1 MTKMAPERP
10 QEAVSEL
17 SHESCLIKQKIRL
30 AQFSTSPGDIAT
42 ARQESSAALLE
53 SIHKS
58 RDQYQ
63 SFYNV
68 QHLIL
73 PTHPADKSRWSLL
86 KTKMDILQTL
96 KSSLEQAC
104 NASNDLQQSTKQ
116 FLRNVTMRDV
126 DARISK
132 DSRDLEAARAVDE
145 EWSRSERN
153 EHNRYLQLCEDIPK
167 KIFSRNGFPPVTK
180 MLVILYW
187 IAVAVIIYLFKS
199 PEPQSEAVELQLK
212 HDFELHMIDM
222 FLAFTG
228 AMVAVCVATMTQLD
242 ELRRSRR
249 PPDFFFPPKWDQV
262 AGGCI
267 LSWSFNFTAFCMLSS
282 LERHNK

>member
-1 MTKMAPERP
+1 MTSEMP
-10 QEAVSEL
+10 QGAVSEL
-17 SHESCLIKQKIRL
+17 SHESYLIKQEIRL

-73 PTHPADKSRWSLL
+73 PAHPTDKSRWSLL

-104 NASNDLQQSTKQ
+104 DASNDLQQSTKQ

-132 DSRDLEAARAVDE
+132 DSRDLEAARVVDE
-145 EWSRSERN
+145 KWERSKLN
-153 EHNRYLQLCEDIPK
+153 EHNRYLQLCEDIPQT
-167 KIFSRNGFPPVTK
+167 IFTSNGFPRATWTL
-180 MLVILYW
+180 LVLYL
-187 IAVAVIIYLFKS
+187 IAVAIITYRYQS
-199 PEPQSEAVELQLK
+199 PGPQTEAVEVDLK
-212 HDFELHMIDM
+212 HDFEVSMLDM
-222 FLAFTG
+222 YFAFSG
-228 AMVAVCVATMTQLD
+228 AMLAVCIATTKQLN
-242 ELRRSRR
+242 ELSRRRRSL
-249 PPDFFFPPKWDQV
+249 DFFYPPKLDQV
-262 AGGCI
+262 ANGGMLFCS
-267 LSWSFNFTAFCMLSS
+267 LAGLTLCVVANVPRFN
-282 LERHNK
+282 K